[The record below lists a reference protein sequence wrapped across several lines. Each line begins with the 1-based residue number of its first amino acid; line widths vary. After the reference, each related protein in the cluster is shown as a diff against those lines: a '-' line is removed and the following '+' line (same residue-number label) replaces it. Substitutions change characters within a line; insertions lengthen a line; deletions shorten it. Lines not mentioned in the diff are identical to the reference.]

1 MSEPFKEEREEVWR
15 GVRVVIALATL
26 ELVNELSKAFGF
38 FDESALAHRF
48 EPEHVR
54 IAFHFIVILVV
65 AAVLVLVEWFLRRN
79 AAKKARDKT
88 ELKEFERAWAQN
100 CSLPERPYSL
110 GIISYSFRRGRW
122 QYSGIGFNEKFE
134 PAAEWE
140 TYSLYYDELRREWV
154 FHGSAWLR
162 TFDPR
167 MNHSP
172 RGPEGSV
179 TPILHLPDLSADM
192 RVEGAVADFALGQSH
207 GPFGIRLSQVPDRY
221 KALVPNASAVL
232 GLAPNQVEE
241 ILRASKV
248 FIKLVEEIPK
258 DSGVHTA

>member
-100 CSLPERPYSL
+100 CSLPERP
-110 GIISYSFRRGRW
+110 
-122 QYSGIGFNEKFE
+122 
-134 PAAEWE
+134 
-140 TYSLYYDELRREWV
+140 YSLYYDELRREWV